1 MLRFMEKERTQNP
14 AEKDQRS
21 VNSQMSGK
29 TGTKK
34 TSITGTTEKKADRL
48 ITKLLQGGL
57 ALAMSALFSGIF
69 TGYFEAMT
77 GMDIEMGSSEF
88 YFTSVP
94 YALIAF
100 YLFMK
105 LFGYFNLFESKKFVE
120 V

>member
-1 MLRFMEKERTQNP
+1 MQKERKKNIVGTEQGLGSSEMP
-14 AEKDQRS
+14 DKKE
-21 VNSQMSGK
+21 
-29 TGTKK
+29 TKK
-34 TSITGTTEKKADRL
+34 TSVAGKTEKKADRL
-48 ITKLLQGGL
+48 ITKFLQGGL

-77 GMDIEMGSSEF
+77 GMDIELGSSEF

-105 LFGYFNLFESKKFVE
+105 LFGYFNLFESKKFE
-120 V
+120 EA

>member
-1 MLRFMEKERTQNP
+1 MQKERKKKSVG
-14 AEKDQRS
+14 AEQGFG
-21 VNSQMSGK
+21 NSEK
-29 TGTKK
+29 PDKKVTKK
-34 TSITGTTEKKADRL
+34 TPVAGKTEKKADRL

-77 GMDIEMGSSEF
+77 GMDIELGSSEF

-105 LFGYFNLFESKKFVE
+105 LFGYFNLFESKKFE
-120 V
+120 ED